1 MRAKIIYIVLF
12 MLAFNAFH
20 DSFISLIDTSEHT
33 NIVHYVNDNASNAE
47 CSEFNEIHSMFH
59 FMAIVS
65 SNKNTQIQFAKK
77 EAIPHLLIQY
87 TSPLT
92 RTSYKPPIV

>member
-1 MRAKIIYIVLF
+1 MRTKIIYVVIF
-12 MLAFNAFH
+12 MLSFSVFH
-20 DSFISLIDTSEHT
+20 DSFISLIDTSKHKD
-33 NIVHYVNDNASNAE
+33 IVHYVNDDISNAE
-47 CSEFNEIHSMFH
+47 CSEFNEIHNMFH

-65 SNKNTQIQFAKK
+65 SSKNTQMQFAKS
-77 EAIPHLLIQY
+77 EAIPHLLVQY

>member
-1 MRAKIIYIVLF
+1 MRSKIIYVVVF
-12 MLAFNAFH
+12 MLAFSAFH
-20 DSFISLIDTSEHT
+20 DSFISLIDTREHT
-33 NIVHYVNDNASNAE
+33 DIVHYVHDDVSSSE

-65 SNKNTQIQFAKK
+65 SSKNTQIDFDKR
-77 EAIPHLLIQY
+77 EVIPHLLVQY
-87 TSPLT
+87 TPPLT

>member
-1 MRAKIIYIVLF
+1 MRTKIIYVVIF
-12 MLAFNAFH
+12 MLSFSAFH
-20 DSFISLIDTSEHT
+20 DSFLSLIETSEHKD
-33 NIVHYVNDNASNAE
+33 IVHYVNDDVSSSE
-47 CSEFNEIHSMFH
+47 CSEFNEIHNMFH

-65 SNKNTQIQFAKK
+65 SSKNTQVQFAKS

>member
-1 MRAKIIYIVLF
+1 MRSKMIYVVIF
-12 MLAFNAFH
+12 MLSFSAFH
-20 DSFISLIDTSEHT
+20 DSFILLIDTSEH
-33 NIVHYVNDNASNAE
+33 NDIVHYVNDDASSSE
-47 CSEFNEIHSMFH
+47 CSEFNEIHNMFH

-65 SNKNTQIQFAKK
+65 SSKNTQMQFAKS
-77 EAIPHLLIQY
+77 ETIPHLLVQY

>member
-1 MRAKIIYIVLF
+1 
-12 MLAFNAFH
+12 MLAFSAFH
-20 DSFISLIDTSEHT
+20 DSFISLIDRGEHT
-33 NIVHYVNDNASNAE
+33 DIVHYVQDDVSNSE

-59 FMAIVS
+59 FMAILS
-65 SNKNTQIQFAKK
+65 SDKDTQIDFDKR
-77 EAIPHLLIQY
+77 EVIPHLLVQY

>member
-1 MRAKIIYIVLF
+1 MRSKIIYVVIF
-12 MLAFNAFH
+12 MLSFSAFH
-20 DSFISLIDTSEHT
+20 DSLISLIDTSEHKD
-33 NIVHYVNDNASNAE
+33 IVHYVYDDAPSAE
-47 CSEFNEIHSMFH
+47 CNEFNEIHNMFH

-65 SNKNTQIQFAKK
+65 SSKNIQIQFAKN